1 MIGSV
6 GNVSGYFALARDF
19 SAYAGAAPG
28 GNARRLLD
36 GAGATLQT
44 LDNGSSGVDRITAA
58 LTKLRDALQAARAQA
73 DAVPGRTE
81 LKAVVAEVEQT
92 VDKPTFVT
100 IDGQPV
106 QSGTITVSLG
116 PRPLI
121 VGYER
126 ANRAPLE
133 VGNALSSLAATVAS
147 LVSAVGANSTG
158 GFAADVS
165 ALLRSGAFT
174 TAVNRP
180 DAAAI
185 DTAIGRI
192 DAVLAKAE
200 GLRFSI
206 STRASAAAQV
216 DLSGLLLGAAPN
228 AGAGSSAVAGTSGNS
243 PYGSNS
249 GGLA

>member
-6 GNVSGYFALARDF
+6 LNVSGYLALGRDYR
-19 SAYAGAAPG
+19 AYADAAPG

-36 GAGATLQT
+36 SAGATLQA
-44 LDNGSSGVDRITAA
+44 LDNGRNGVEQIKAA
-58 LTKLRDALQAARAQA
+58 LTKLRDALAAARAEA

-81 LKAVVAEVEQT
+81 LKPVVADVEQT

-116 PRPLI
+116 PRPLV

-126 ANRAPLE
+126 ANKAPLE
-133 VGNALSSLAATVAS
+133 VGDALRSLASTVAS
-147 LVSAVGANSTG
+147 LVSSVGANGAG

-165 ALLRSGAFT
+165 ALLRSDAVT
-174 TAVNRP
+174 MAVNRP

-185 DTAIGRI
+185 DAAIGRI
-192 DAVLAKAE
+192 DATLAKAE
-200 GLRFSI
+200 GLRFSLG
-206 STRASAAAQV
+206 TRASAAALV
-216 DLSGLLLGAAPN
+216 DLGGLLLGAATN
-228 AGAGSSAVAGTSGNS
+228 AGAGSSGPAAK
-243 PYGSNS
+243 
-249 GGLA
+249 

>member
-1 MIGSV
+1 VIGSV
-6 GNVSGYFALARDF
+6 VNVSSYFAFGRDF
-19 SAYAGAAPG
+19 SAYANAAAG
-28 GNARRLLD
+28 GNARRLLAD
-36 GAGATLQT
+36 AGATLQA
-44 LDNGSSGVDRITAA
+44 LDNGRNGVDRIKAA
-58 LTKLRDALQAARAQA
+58 LTKLRDALQAARGEA
-73 DAVPGRTE
+73 DAVPGRTA
-81 LKAVVAEVEQT
+81 LKPVVAEVEQT

-116 PRPLI
+116 PRPLV

-126 ANRAPLE
+126 ANRAPLA
-133 VGNALSSLAATVAS
+133 VGDALRSLASTVAS
-147 LVSAVGANSTG
+147 LVSSIGANGAG

-192 DAVLAKAE
+192 NDTLAKAE
-200 GLRFSI
+200 GLGFSI

-216 DLSGLLLGAAPN
+216 DLGGLLLGAAPN
-228 AGAGSSAVAGTSGNS
+228 AGADSSGPAAK
-243 PYGSNS
+243 
-249 GGLA
+249 